1 MTVRAIANLV
11 ETTLATPVM
20 ADIFKISRRLRSPI
34 VHVAIAA
41 LHKIRSAE
49 FAIVAVNR
57 DSSSTGSVAACGIKR
72 IPSSLFILRRLPI
85 GLLRRLRVMRNAL
98 LDWRRVSFKR
108 RSAGRVLHARIRS

>member
-1 MTVRAIANLV
+1 
-11 ETTLATPVM
+11 M

-49 FAIVAVNR
+49 LVIVAVNR
-57 DSSSTGSVAACGIKR
+57 DSSATGSVAACGIKR

-85 GLLRRLRVMRNAL
+85 GLFAAC
-98 LDWRRVSFKR
+98 VSCAMPYWIGSAF
-108 RSAGRVLHARIRS
+108 RSSDVQLACAPCADIVVEP